1 LGKIF
6 RVKTVASLHTIYR
19 LKARN
24 FVFSKLVALLMR
36 QTHRVLVPSSNARR
50 DLVDAGVPAEEV
62 DVYAY
67 WIDQNV
73 FKPLNKQGARHALG
87 LRPKGL
93 VILFVGRLIE
103 SKGVQQLLATAE
115 KLPEHTF
122 VFVGEGPLANA
133 IIDASVRHPN
143 VIFMGRRDN
152 NDLAVFYSSADLLYG
167 SADDDYVGRVVSE
180 ALSCGI
186 PVLLPSRLKIFG
198 IERKLVAN
206 VVDADVGL
214 YVDPI
219 PRAIEAQ
226 LRKLAEDPA
235 VINSMALRC
244 RDFALSNYGESNA
257 AIIERSYTS

>member
-1 LGKIF
+1 
-6 RVKTVASLHTIYR
+6 
-19 LKARN
+19 
-24 FVFSKLVALLMR
+24 
-36 QTHRVLVPSSNARR
+36 
-50 DLVDAGVPAEEV
+50 
-62 DVYAY
+62 
-67 WIDQNV
+67 
-73 FKPLNKQGARHALG
+73 
-87 LRPKGL
+87 
-93 VILFVGRLIE
+93 
-103 SKGVQQLLATAE
+103 
-115 KLPEHTF
+115 
-122 VFVGEGPLANA
+122 
-133 IIDASVRHPN
+133 
-143 VIFMGRRDN
+143 MGRRDN